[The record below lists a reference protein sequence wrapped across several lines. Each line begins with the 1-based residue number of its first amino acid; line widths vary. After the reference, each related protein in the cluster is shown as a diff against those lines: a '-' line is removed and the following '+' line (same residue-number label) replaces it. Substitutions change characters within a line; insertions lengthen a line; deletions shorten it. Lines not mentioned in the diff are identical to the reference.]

1 MENHNH
7 EPKNEHEGHFYKG
20 LFFGILIGV
29 GLVWFL
35 NSEGGKELVKT
46 ARKKIDAALAGEPGM
61 EDYDIEDLETSE
73 PEQKAKATASGE
85 PRRFFQKK
93 AK

>member
-1 MENHNH
+1 M
-7 EPKNEHEGHFYKG
+7 
-20 LFFGILIGV
+20 

-61 EDYDIEDLETSE
+61 EEYDYEVEESDVAD
-73 PEQKAKATASGE
+73 Q
-85 PRRFFQKK
+85 
-93 AK
+93 

>member
-1 MENHNH
+1 MEKLNHH
-7 EPKNEHEGHFYKG
+7 PSNEHESHFYKG
-20 LFFGILIGV
+20 LFFGLLLGV

-46 ARKKIDAALAGEPGM
+46 ARKKIDAALAGELGI
-61 EDYDIEDLETSE
+61 EDYDIEDLETSD

-93 AK
+93 PK

>member
-1 MENHNH
+1 MR
-7 EPKNEHEGHFYKG
+7 
-20 LFFGILIGV
+20 
-29 GLVWFL
+29 
-35 NSEGGKELVKT
+35 KERIYPIRSLSKISQYPISGPQKTCHT

-61 EDYDIEDLETSE
+61 EEYDYEVEESDVADQGPKTKPTSD
-73 PEQKAKATASGE
+73 

>member
-7 EPKNEHEGHFYKG
+7 EPKNEHEGYFYKG
-20 LFFGILIGV
+20 LFFGLLIGV

-46 ARKKIDAALAGEPGM
+46 ARKKIDATLAGEPGM
-61 EDYDIEDLETSE
+61 EEYDYEVEESDVADQGPKTKPTS
-73 PEQKAKATASGE
+73 E